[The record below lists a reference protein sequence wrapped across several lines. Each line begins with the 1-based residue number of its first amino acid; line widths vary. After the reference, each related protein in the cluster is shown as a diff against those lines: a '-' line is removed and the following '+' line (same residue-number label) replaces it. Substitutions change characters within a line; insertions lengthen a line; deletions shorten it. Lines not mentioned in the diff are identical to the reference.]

1 MIKALQLPKLFINRF
16 KIQILK
22 NNCHRLQYKVQKTNN
37 FNHNNNKFNKIMLIM
52 YNTKLVVKILII

>member
-22 NNCHRLQYKVQKTNN
+22 NNCYRLQYKVQKINH
-37 FNHNNNKFNKIMLIM
+37 FNHNNKFNKIMLIM